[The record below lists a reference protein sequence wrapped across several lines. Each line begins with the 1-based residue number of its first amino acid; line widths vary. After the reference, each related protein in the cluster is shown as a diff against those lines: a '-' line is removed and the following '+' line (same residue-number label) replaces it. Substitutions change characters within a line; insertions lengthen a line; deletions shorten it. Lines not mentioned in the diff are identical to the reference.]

1 MLYPKVFQK
10 LISHFASLPSI
21 GPKMAERLVL
31 HLFSVDKERLTDF
44 AQSIAALQDLCRCQ
58 RCFNVADD
66 ILCAICRDKNR
77 DQKKICVVEEPLDV
91 IPIERTKAY
100 DGVYHVLGGTLESS
114 TEENADITI
123 PQLLERVK
131 NENTEE
137 IIIATNFTTEGD
149 VTALYLKRALQPL
162 SAKITRLARGLST
175 GGDIEYADDMTLRA
189 ALTNRADV

>member
-1 MLYPKVFQK
+1 
-10 LISHFASLPSI
+10 
-21 GPKMAERLVL
+21 
-31 HLFSVDKERLTDF
+31 
-44 AQSIAALQDLCRCQ
+44 
-58 RCFNVADD
+58 
-66 ILCAICRDKNR
+66 
-77 DQKKICVVEEPLDV
+77 VEEPLDV

>member
-1 MLYPKVFQK
+1 
-10 LISHFASLPSI
+10 
-21 GPKMAERLVL
+21 MAERLVL

-137 IIIATNFTTEGD
+137 IIIATNATMEGEA
-149 VTALYLKRALQPL
+149 TAHYIAQHIDRTRVKCTRIAHGVPLGGELEYLDGITLSHAFSSRLPL
-162 SAKITRLARGLST
+162 DS
-175 GGDIEYADDMTLRA
+175 
-189 ALTNRADV
+189 